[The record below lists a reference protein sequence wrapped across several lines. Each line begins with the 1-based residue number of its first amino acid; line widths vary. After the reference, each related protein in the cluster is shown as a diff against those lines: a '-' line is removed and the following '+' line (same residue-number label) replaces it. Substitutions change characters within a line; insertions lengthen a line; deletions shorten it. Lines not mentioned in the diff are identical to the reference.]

1 MTAPSPRWFLSRH
14 PLTFRMCTWCTM
26 PPNWNSHAAFPVPSD
41 FDDVRHSVGVGLRS
55 TVALQG
61 DFGGATIS
69 ASPWPVPAS
78 AQRVIKETK
87 GTRMEKFFRNYWG
100 FPGAE
105 PGTPGWTPQ
114 AEEARTETAKL

>member
-1 MTAPSPRWFLSRH
+1 M
-14 PLTFRMCTWCTM
+14 
-26 PPNWNSHAAFPVPSD
+26 PSD

-61 DFGGATIS
+61 DFGGATI
-69 ASPWPVPAS
+69 AECPWPIPAS
-78 AQRVIKETK
+78 AQRVIEETG
-87 GTRMEKFFRNYWG
+87 GTQVGRFFRNYWG

-114 AEEARTETAKL
+114 VEEAQTETAKL